1 LADGPEIAADSISR
15 RRLDEA
21 LTSAPK
27 ATLEVLTE
35 AVARLGQSFVPTI
48 FETLLADRL
57 SGERSVAGISPML
70 AEQERQAL
78 FDALKRMPVASR
90 ACLQQQCESNPPLEV
105 RVKAIEVLGRI
116 GDAMDLR
123 LLLDFVRPKVSVAAP
138 QASSEALIDELSFD
152 LAFVLRDS
160 LERILDRDA
169 RGYVQLEA
177 QFAKVP
183 ASLRPLLVQAI
194 SSRESLAGLSVL
206 ARLLGDHAELD
217 ASLLTGISRCSSRLA
232 PPFDSAVNDAVRRTL
247 DASSPELLRDAA
259 MASGRLEDSEAIPH
273 LIGLLSHQDRD
284 VRESAHWALCK
295 ISGLSFA
302 ADAKAWTPWL
312 QAEQSWWQESA
323 ADLLSELESADRAR
337 ALALVQQLARR
348 RYPRHQ
354 LAAELTRGLAHPDA
368 TVRCLTCVALGQ
380 MQSRSAVAALLLRLE
395 DSEDAVREQAHRA
408 LRAITGADLPAGR
421 AAWAQAGY

>member
-1 LADGPEIAADSISR
+1 
-15 RRLDEA
+15 
-21 LTSAPK
+21 
-27 ATLEVLTE
+27 
-35 AVARLGQSFVPTI
+35 
-48 FETLLADRL
+48 
-57 SGERSVAGISPML
+57 
-70 AEQERQAL
+70 
-78 FDALKRMPVASR
+78 
-90 ACLQQQCESNPPLEV
+90 
-105 RVKAIEVLGRI
+105 
-116 GDAMDLR
+116 
-123 LLLDFVRPKVSVAAP
+123 
-138 QASSEALIDELSFD
+138 
-152 LAFVLRDS
+152 
-160 LERILDRDA
+160 
-169 RGYVQLEA
+169 
-177 QFAKVP
+177 
-183 ASLRPLLVQAI
+183 
-194 SSRESLAGLSVL
+194 
-206 ARLLGDHAELD
+206 
-217 ASLLTGISRCSSRLA
+217 
-232 PPFDSAVNDAVRRTL
+232 
-247 DASSPELLRDAA
+247 

>member
-1 LADGPEIAADSISR
+1 MPTSLISKSPAKWIGGLFVLLGATSAMGTPQVQAAPEVLADGPEIAADSISR

-259 MASGRLEDSEAIPH
+259 MASCR
-273 LIGLLSHQDRD
+273 R
-284 VRESAHWALCK
+284 
-295 ISGLSFA
+295 
-302 ADAKAWTPWL
+302 
-312 QAEQSWWQESA
+312 
-323 ADLLSELESADRAR
+323 
-337 ALALVQQLARR
+337 LAR
-348 RYPRHQ
+348 
-354 LAAELTRGLAHPDA
+354 
-368 TVRCLTCVALGQ
+368 
-380 MQSRSAVAALLLRLE
+380 S
-395 DSEDAVREQAHRA
+395 
-408 LRAITGADLPAGR
+408 
-421 AAWAQAGY
+421 